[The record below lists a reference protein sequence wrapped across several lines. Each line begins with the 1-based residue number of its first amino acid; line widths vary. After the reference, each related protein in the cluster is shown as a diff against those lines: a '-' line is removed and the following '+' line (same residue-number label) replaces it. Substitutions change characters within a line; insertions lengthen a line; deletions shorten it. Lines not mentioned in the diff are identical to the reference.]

1 VMTTLVSKPTNR
13 QDSVDFTLCGG
24 YGKLHG
30 SPPSTLLGT
39 GTTPSEFPYLPTPSS
54 DHSVRRNV
62 ASDNHGQWCGI
73 FHTHQS
79 VLDGNI
85 TAEGSVWLAG
95 TRFIRGT
102 SFRGRSVAGLSGF

>member
-1 VMTTLVSKPTNR
+1 MDRLPLHCWEPVRLPANFRIFLLRRLTILYVEMLLVITT
-13 QDSVDFTLCGG
+13 DSGV
-24 YGKLHG
+24 
-30 SPPSTLLGT
+30 
-39 GTTPSEFPYLPTPSS
+39 
-54 DHSVRRNV
+54 
-62 ASDNHGQWCGI
+62 I